1 MSDEVD
7 RAPVRVL
14 GPGAFF
20 HMPAGSVHASWAEQA
35 GTTMDVFATGPF
47 GINYQ
52 HPQPTAR

>member
-7 RAPVRVL
+7 CAPVRVL
-14 GPGAFF
+14 GPGAFY
-20 HMPAGSVHASWAEQA
+20 MPAGSVHAIWAEQA

-47 GINYQ
+47 GINYH